1 MSCYL
6 CRNKPRIYFVTSYF
20 CYDCKK
26 IQDAISIYGDRVH
39 QVVEQVLFRTPEN
52 QEHKI
57 KGEIKK
63 EIKSKEKQLEDDK
76 QTKL

>member
-1 MSCYL
+1 
-6 CRNKPRIYFVTSYF
+6 
-20 CYDCKK
+20 
-26 IQDAISIYGDRVH
+26 
-39 QVVEQVLFRTPEN
+39 VEQVLFRTPEN

-63 EIKSKEKQLEDDK
+63 EIKSKEKQLDEK

>member
-6 CRNKPRIYFVTSYF
+6 CRDKPRLHWGTGYF
-20 CYDCKK
+20 CADCKK

-63 EIKSKEKQLEDDK
+63 EIKSKEKQLDEK